1 MNTNRN
7 EKFGAAW
14 LRGNLA
20 PDVFFDDRPPVIA
33 IDGIIISKTTR

>member
-7 EKFGAAW
+7 IKSGAAW
-14 LRGNLA
+14 LRGEPA
-20 PDVFFDDRPPVIA
+20 PAVFFDDRPPVTA